1 MREFIRCSHLAVKF
15 RALNVYIRK
24 QERSKKIN
32 YLWFHLKKLEKEQQS
47 KHKVDRRKVR
57 KINGIK
63 SNKET

>member
-1 MREFIRCSHLAVKF
+1 MFILENK
-15 RALNVYIRK
+15 K
-24 QERSKKIN
+24 GPKKKIN
-32 YLWFHLKKLEKEQQS
+32 YLWFHLKKLQKEQQS